1 MQDNQETRAEWQR
14 LVANMLQQE
23 PPISPEEWR
32 RQMAV
37 EYILS
42 RLLLHLK
49 ERGEHDLV
57 GSVLD
62 PPSGTEE
69 KMTYVNVFHRI
80 AFLMRNSRW
89 SSS

>member
-14 LVANMLQQE
+14 LVADMLQQQ

-49 ERGEHDLV
+49 ERGEYDLV
-57 GSVLD
+57 ESLLD
-62 PPSGTEE
+62 PPAGTEE
-69 KMTYVNVFHRI
+69 KMAYVNVFRRI
-80 AFLMRNSRW
+80 AFLMRDS
-89 SSS
+89 